1 MQQQQAP
8 TGWQHIGI
16 DIGNPSA
23 SNTIIKLCN
32 PYCSHCAQAHHILKE
47 LIRTKNN
54 IYLKVICAATNNEYD
69 PSSNVVKHLLAINQS
84 GDKIYTLQA
93 LDDWYLSDKK
103 DFQKFA
109 NKYPM
114 NCELKQQ
121 EEKIEAMSNW
131 CKEAEIISTPTIF
144 VNGRKLP
151 ESYNIHDLKNI
162 N

>member
-1 MQQQQAP
+1 M
-8 TGWQHIGI
+8 
-16 DIGNPSA
+16 
-23 SNTIIKLCN
+23 
-32 PYCSHCAQAHHILKE
+32 
-47 LIRTKNN
+47 
-54 IYLKVICAATNNEYD
+54 KVICAATNNEYD